1 VVTPLLFM
9 YKVRALALIAL
20 SAILARADGQP
31 RSPFRDWGRP

>member
-1 VVTPLLFM
+1 MTPLLFI

-31 RSPFRDWGRP
+31 RSIFRDWGRP